1 MARWSNLATRGLG
14 NRRQFADPGE
24 YFMGLE
30 GKFWTSGGGSQS
42 RECRAISG
50 GRSRLAKVIK
60 IAQDIGFRRAANNC
74 GGEL

>member
-30 GKFWTSGGGSQS
+30 GKFWTSGGGS
-42 RECRAISG
+42 
-50 GRSRLAKVIK
+50 
-60 IAQDIGFRRAANNC
+60 
-74 GGEL
+74 